1 MFTTRFRAPRT
12 SAAARGRGVL
22 TFGGTLASDD
32 PTPDGAGA
40 SSGYDAQDI
49 TVLEGLEAVRKRPG
63 MYIGSTGDRG
73 LHHLVYEVVDNSVD
87 EALAGHCDAVDVTI
101 HPDGSVTVRDD
112 GRGIPVAI
120 MEKEGLPAVQVV
132 LTVLHAGGKFGDG
145 GGYKV
150 SGGLHGV
157 GVSVVNALSE
167 EFHIEVRRDGYVW
180 SQDYVRGAP
189 QGELQRGEPTSET
202 GTIITFLPDAEIFE
216 STSRLEFSTLEQRL
230 RETAFLTRGLKI
242 SITDERDEG
251 QRSEFQ
257 YEGGIED
264 FVGYL
269 NQNKETIGRKVVYF
283 EGESG
288 EGALEV
294 AMQWNTTYQES
305 VFSFANNINTHE
317 GGSHMSGFRSA
328 LTAQLNRYARDK
340 KLLKEKDDNLTGED
354 VREGL
359 TAVISV
365 KLADPQ
371 FEGQTKTKL
380 GNPGME
386 GFVRS
391 VVWEKLGEFLEEN
404 PQDAMAI
411 IRKAVSAAQARFA
424 ARKAR
429 DLTRRKS
436 ALENTTLPG
445 KLADCS
451 VKDPS
456 LAEIFI
462 VEGDSAGGSA
472 KQGRD
477 RHTQAVLPL
486 RGKILNVEKARID
499 KVLQNDAI
507 QSLVTAIG
515 TGEREE
521 FDLER
526 ARYHKV
532 ILMTDADVDGAHIRT
547 LVLTLLFREMQELI
561 EAGYVYIAKPP
572 LYKLKQ
578 GRNERYVEKDSELEE
593 VLLSDKFDRIQI
605 FDKFN
610 KPFKLTE
617 ARWMKYTRLRKQY
630 EGWASALRA
639 EHGHDTVRFLEES
652 SLLDE
657 QAATAEDAL
666 VIIRR
671 ATEDGAVHST
681 ELVESDEDELRI
693 KAVEARTGLAQTH
706 RIKRD
711 LFESHEYRTFSKVH
725 AALVEL
731 AGTPPFTVTLGDKTE
746 QALSFEALRETVLE
760 VARRGIN
767 VQRFKGLGEMN
778 AEQLRETT
786 MDPETRTLAQVT
798 MEDAAAADRIFSML
812 MGDVVEFRRQF
823 IEDNALA
830 ATVDV

>member
-1 MFTTRFRAPRT
+1 
-12 SAAARGRGVL
+12 
-22 TFGGTLASDD
+22 LASDD

-269 NQNKETIGRKVVYF
+269 NQNKESIGKKVVFF

-288 EGALEV
+288 EGAVEI

-391 VVWEKLGEFLEEN
+391 VVWEKLAEFLEEN

-486 RGKILNVEKARID
+486 RGKILNVEKSRID

-507 QSLVTAIG
+507 QSLITAIG
-515 TGEREE
+515 TGVRDE

-532 ILMTDADVDGAHIRT
+532 IVMTDADVDGAHIRT
-547 LVLTLLFREMQELI
+547 LVLTLLFREMPELI

-572 LYKLKQ
+572 LYKLKRGNQ
-578 GRNERYVEKDSELEE
+578 TRYIERESELEGI
-593 VLLSDKFDRIQI
+593 LLSDKWEKLEVTDR
-605 FDKFN
+605 DT

-617 ARWMKYTRLRKQY
+617 ARWQRLTRLLKQY

-639 EHGHDTVRFLEES
+639 DHGHDTVTFLEES
-652 SLLDE
+652 ALLDE
-657 QAATAEDAL
+657 
-666 VIIRR
+666 R
-671 ATEDGAVHST
+671 
-681 ELVESDEDELRI
+681 VESDEQAIAHLSLGHLPGVPHETELLPTDDDDLRVR
-693 KAVEARTGLAQTH
+693 AVETRSGLARTH
-706 RIKRD
+706 RIRRS
-711 LFESHEYRTFSKVH
+711 LFTAPEYRALVKVH
-725 AALVEL
+725 HQLIEL
-731 AGTPPFTVTLGDKTE
+731 AGTPPFAVKLADVVE
-746 QALSFEALRETVLE
+746 EALSFEELRDTVLG
-760 VARRGIN
+760 VAQKGISL
-767 VQRFKGLGEMN
+767 QRFKGLGEMN
-778 AEQLRETT
+778 ADQLRETT
-786 MDPETRTLAQVT
+786 MDPGNRTLARVGVD
-798 MEDAAAADRIFSML
+798 DAAGADRIFSML
-812 MGDVVEFRRQF
+812 MGDQVEPRRDF
-823 IEDNALA
+823 IESNARLVA
-830 ATVDV
+830 NLDV